1 MCVSCYKQCVCELFI
16 RVSVAHKESVK
27 ICVFVLL
34 NVQKPVLISAV
45 FLGFKESC
53 RKKIIQRRKFFFVL
67 NNNMFFIVI

>member
-1 MCVSCYKQCVCELFI
+1 
-16 RVSVAHKESVK
+16 VSVAQKESVK

-53 RKKIIQRRKFFFVL
+53 RKENYSEEKVFFFVL
-67 NNNMFFIVI
+67 NNNMFFIII